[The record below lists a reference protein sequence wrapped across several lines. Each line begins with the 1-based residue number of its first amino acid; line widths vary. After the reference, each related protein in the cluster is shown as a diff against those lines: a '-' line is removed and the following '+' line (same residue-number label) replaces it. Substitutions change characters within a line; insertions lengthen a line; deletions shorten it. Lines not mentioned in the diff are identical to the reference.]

1 MTGTSK
7 IEKLFVERGCSDLQ
21 HIYSLPQN
29 CSGNVCDVTLDE
41 ENYGN
46 FGKIKAKYS
55 TKESLVKFSDAR
67 PDWNTNFGLR
77 CIQCQSKPGALV
89 TEKVFYLLVKPGV
102 GTKKIWSEPGT
113 HIFAIRVGSNRK
125 IYQTF
130 ETVRQ
135 QNSWIILIQSTIEP
149 SVNNINCIFWRQ

>member
-1 MTGTSK
+1 MIGTSK

-89 TEKVFYLLVKPGV
+89 TEKVFLFV
-102 GTKKIWSEPGT
+102 GETRGRHEKKIWLKPGT
-113 HIFAIRVGSNRK
+113 HIFAIRVGSNRN

-130 ETVRQ
+130 KTMRQ
-135 QNSWIILIQSTIEP
+135 QNS
-149 SVNNINCIFWRQ
+149 

>member
-1 MTGTSK
+1 MIGTSK

-102 GTKKIWSEPGT
+102 GTKKKFGLNPE
-113 HIFAIRVGSNRK
+113 HIFLQLGLVPTG
-125 IYQTF
+125 
-130 ETVRQ
+130 
-135 QNSWIILIQSTIEP
+135 
-149 SVNNINCIFWRQ
+149 IFTKHSKPCVSKTAESFSFKAQLSPP